1 MPYSVQSAPVKDT
14 LTMTLVFIDAV
25 GFKSQRPASQSVS
38 EPEVSDQMAGVLLG
52 RGGVA
57 QEELTG
63 CAHHQS

>member
-1 MPYSVQSAPVKDT
+1 MPYSVQNAPVKDT
-14 LTMTLVFIDAV
+14 LTMTLIIIDAV
-25 GFKSQRPASQSVS
+25 GFKSQSVS
-38 EPEVSDQMAGVLLG
+38 EPEVSDQMAGVLLW